1 MPLKK
6 NARFMS
12 REQFSNLVENIKRD
26 GDLSSVPFCIVRDGQ
41 YHVLSGN
48 HRVKAAVAAG
58 LNEILVMYTEEQL
71 PREQEVA
78 IQLSHNAI
86 AGQDDQAMLK
96 ELFNEIN
103 DLALKSYSGLDDK
116 LLGQVDAL
124 GGSGFTPVRLDFR
137 TVTFLMLP
145 DEESHLDGVLEAAA
159 DEAKRADTAYLA
171 RLGDFDRFMKAISR
185 VQKAENIKN
194 AAVALAVIL
203 DTFEKAYREPTDE
216 SEATGTEAEVR

>member
-1 MPLKK
+1 MP
-6 NARFMS
+6 
-12 REQFSNLVENIKRD
+12 REQFQNLVENVKRD
-26 GDLSSVPFCIVRDGQ
+26 GELSSVPLCVVRDGA

-58 LNEILVMYTEEQL
+58 LDEILVMYTNAPL
-71 PREQEVA
+71 AREQQIA

-86 AGQDDQAMLK
+86 VGQDDPALLK

-103 DLALKSYSGLDDK
+103 DLALKAYSGLDDK
-116 LLGQVDAL
+116 LMGQVDAL

-145 DEESHLDGVLEAAA
+145 EEESHLEQMLEAAA
-159 DEAKRADTAYLA
+159 DEAKRADVTYVG
-171 RLGDFDRFMKAISR
+171 RLGDFERLVKAISR
-185 VQKAENIKN
+185 VQKARNIKN

-203 DTFEKAYREPTDE
+203 DAFERSCGE
-216 SEATGTEAEVR
+216 SAEARTEAQVR